1 MKSIFVILVLVV
13 FSVPTKVFA
22 DRQKTF
28 TEQKARKNKMKAVR
42 IHKYGNADELIYED
56 APMPTVEANDVLIK
70 VVAASVNPVDW
81 KIREGHLK
89 EMVSYSMPVI
99 LGWDVSGIVASLG
112 ENVSKFKIGDAVFS
126 RPDVKRNGTYA
137 EFIAVKADE
146 VTLKPKTI
154 SHVEAAS
161 LPLAGITAWEALFTT
176 AQLSE
181 NQKVLIHGGSGGVG
195 SLAIQLAKS
204 RGAYVIATTSE
215 KNLELVKSLG
225 ADEVID
231 YKNQR
236 FEEIVKDMDVV
247 FDTIGGEVQ
256 QNSWSVLKPDGILVS
271 IVSPPSAELAVKHK
285 VRSAFVFIEPDAGIL
300 MQIADLVDNGIVRPI
315 VGAEFALAD
324 IAKAHALSETGHS
337 VGKIVLY
344 IGQPSSKVQKK
355 TSTMHKK

>member
-1 MKSIFVILVLVV
+1 
-13 FSVPTKVFA
+13 
-22 DRQKTF
+22 
-28 TEQKARKNKMKAVR
+28 MKAIR

-99 LGWDVSGIVASLG
+99 LGLDVSGVIESVG
-112 ENVSKFKIGDAVFS
+112 KDVTKFKVSDSVFS

-137 EFIAVKADE
+137 EFVAVNEAE
-146 VTLKPKTI
+146 VAFKPKTI
-154 SHVEAAS
+154 SHIEAAS
-161 LPLAGITAWEALFTT
+161 LPLAGITAWTALFTT
-176 AQLSE
+176 AQLSA

-204 RGAYVIATTSE
+204 RGAYVISTTST
-215 KNLELVKSLG
+215 KNLALIESLG

-231 YKNQR
+231 YKNQQ
-236 FEEIVKDMDVV
+236 FEQIVKDADVV

-256 QNSWSVLKPDGILVS
+256 EFSWSVLKPEGILVS
-271 IVSPPSAELAVKHK
+271 IVSPPSEELAAKHK
-285 VRSAFVFIEPDAGIL
+285 VRSAFIFIGPNAEIL
-300 MQIADLVDNGIVRPI
+300 MQIAELVDEGKVHPI

-324 IAKAHALSETGHS
+324 IKQAHKLSETGHS
-337 VGKIVLY
+337 VGKTVLY
-344 IGQPSSKVQKK
+344 VGQP
-355 TSTMHKK
+355 